1 MRKIGKQKEVT
12 DEATAA
18 LEKEESGGGVQA
30 HFKRLT
36 IFLTI
41 MCLCVC
47 VRARIRA
54 CVNRVCN

>member
-18 LEKEESGGGVQA
+18 LEKEESGGGVHA

-36 IFLTI
+36 LFLTI
-41 MCLCVC
+41 MCLCV
-47 VRARIRA
+47 
-54 CVNRVCN
+54 